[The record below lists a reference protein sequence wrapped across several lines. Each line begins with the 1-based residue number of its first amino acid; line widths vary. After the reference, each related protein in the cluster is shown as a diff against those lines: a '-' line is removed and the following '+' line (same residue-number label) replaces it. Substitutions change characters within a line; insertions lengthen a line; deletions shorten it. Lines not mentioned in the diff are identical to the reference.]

1 MKIGVIGTGMMGA
14 QLAIRLAKSGHE
26 IIIFNRDRS
35 KAQIVQHS
43 IVESTIRMAS
53 TPAEVGNNSRF
64 VIVCVKD
71 HQAIL
76 DITTEKGGTGL
87 IDSPRSDRT
96 NKDFIV
102 IQCSTISPTES
113 NHIADLYGDKS
124 IKVITLPIIGGISAA
139 ERGELILIAAG
150 PKKSFNK
157 AKSFLK
163 DISKQA
169 FYVGSNHGTASTLK
183 LAVNINIALISIALA
198 EGLAFVKGAGLDP
211 DIFIKILN
219 STYFRTGMS
228 ENKGPKIIHDEYSP
242 SFSVAN
248 MTKDLKLALQ
258 TAYSSGLTLPAT
270 ASSHAIFKS
279 SEALGLSNLDYTSV
293 ASFILRLNGISRFRK
308 RKRQSS
314 GADYLLSS

>member
-26 IIIFNRDRS
+26 VIVFNRDRS
-35 KAQIVQHS
+35 KAQTVQHS
-43 IVESTIRMAS
+43 IAENKIRIAS
-53 TPAEVGNNSRF
+53 TPAEVGNNAKF

-76 DITTEKGGTGL
+76 DITTAKGDAGL
-87 IDSPRSDRT
+87 IDSPNSDRT
-96 NKDFIV
+96 GKDFIV

-113 NHIADLYGDKS
+113 NHVADLYGNKS
-124 IKVITLPIIGGISAA
+124 TKVITVPIIGGISAA

-150 PKKSFNK
+150 PKKSLIR
-157 AKSFLK
+157 AKSLLK
-163 DISKQA
+163 DISKQV

-183 LAVNINIALISIALA
+183 LAVNINIALIALALA
-198 EGLAFVKGAGLDP
+198 EGLAFVKGTGLDP

-219 STYFRTGMS
+219 STYFRTGLS

-248 MTKDLKLALQ
+248 MAKDLKLTLQ

-270 ASSHAIFKS
+270 ASSHAIYKA
-279 SEALGLSNLDYTSV
+279 SEVVGLSNLDYTSV
-293 ASFILRLNGISRFRK
+293 ASFILRLNGISRFGK
-308 RKRQSS
+308 RKKVE
-314 GADYLLSS
+314 